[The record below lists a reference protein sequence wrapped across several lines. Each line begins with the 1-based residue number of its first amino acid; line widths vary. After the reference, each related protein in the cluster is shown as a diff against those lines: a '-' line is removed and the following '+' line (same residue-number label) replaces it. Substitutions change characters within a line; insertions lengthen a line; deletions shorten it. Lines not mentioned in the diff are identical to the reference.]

1 MKNIKSLGYEQAVNS
16 VDVHKLKLGYA
27 RKKFC
32 FPSLSLFRLL

>member
-1 MKNIKSLGYEQAVNS
+1 MEQAVNN
-16 VDVHKLKLGYA
+16 VDVHKLGYP